1 MEGWPAR
8 FGLFLAEE
16 SSSLDAVKAYC
27 TDRSPSAFNAAGR
40 IVCRPKRGWCRNWH
54 YLSLCIA
61 RLADKCNA
69 RHSWLI
75 KVSARNGKRKATAG
89 SPVMIIDDH
98 PAVLEGLRSMIR
110 LCVENLLV
118 VATFGSYDEA
128 MTKIT
133 ILQPDLVLA
142 DYRVPGMPLEKFLQ
156 AARQVNPALAVLVVS
171 ASSNRD
177 DVVAAL
183 RGGASGFVSK
193 YVSMPEL
200 RDAINAVLRGDA
212 WATGDV
218 IDRLLHPGQEPS
230 AGNRDSGGPH
240 G

>member
-1 MEGWPAR
+1 MANE
-8 FGLFLAEE
+8 
-16 SSSLDAVKAYC
+16 
-27 TDRSPSAFNAAGR
+27 
-40 IVCRPKRGWCRNWH
+40 KRQRVV
-54 YLSLCIA
+54 
-61 RLADKCNA
+61 R
-69 RHSWLI
+69 
-75 KVSARNGKRKATAG
+75 
-89 SPVMIIDDH
+89 VMIIDDH